1 MSKSNPTEA
10 WLSGW
15 QSMQEQFAQAWKD
28 TAGAG
33 QGAAPLAEGFAQ
45 WARLAGAGGAGSE
58 ALDRMVGG
66 ARQMVQMMQAA
77 LQQAT
82 SPGGPSGADW
92 TAAISS
98 ALGGIGP
105 SDNPMLDALRQAAGE
120 GARGFEQMFAEFGA
134 AAAPLR
140 RDFQA
145 MLQMPAFGYQRES
158 QERQQQFTLALDDY
172 REQVGHYNR
181 LMMDASRRALEKL
194 ERKLAEHSEPG
205 RQLKSWRALYDTW
218 IDAAEEGYAEVAL
231 SPEFRQAYGALV
243 NAQMRVRRHVQQQV
257 ERSAGQLGMPTRGEL
272 DAVHRK
278 LGELAR
284 RVVELEHA
292 NGLADIAPVAVPT
305 ASPTAA
311 PAPRKPAKAAKAARS
326 KRRAKPAAAVP
337 RARAAAAAPPPKKA
351 GKPAP
356 RGGATAASSFA
367 ERLAAVR
374 KTARKP
380 GKGGR

>member
-1 MSKSNPTEA
+1 
-10 WLSGW
+10 
-15 QSMQEQFAQAWKD
+15 
-28 TAGAG
+28 
-33 QGAAPLAEGFAQ
+33 
-45 WARLAGAGGAGSE
+45 
-58 ALDRMVGG
+58 
-66 ARQMVQMMQAA
+66 
-77 LQQAT
+77 
-82 SPGGPSGADW
+82 
-92 TAAISS
+92 
-98 ALGGIGP
+98 
-105 SDNPMLDALRQAAGE
+105 MLDALRQAAGE

-172 REQVGHYNR
+172 REQVDRYNR

-205 RQLKSWRALYDTW
+205 RQLKSWRELYDTW

-231 SPEFRQAYGALV
+231 SQEFRHAYGALV
-243 NAQMRVRRHVQQQV
+243 NAQMRVRRHVQQQI
-257 ERSAGQLGMPTRGEL
+257 ERSAGQLGMPTRGEI

-292 NGLADIAPVAVPT
+292 NGLVDIAPVAVQ
-305 ASPTAA
+305 TAA
-311 PAPRKPAKAAKAARS
+311 PAPRKPVKAAKAAKAVRS
-326 KRRAKPAAAVP
+326 KRRAKPVATAP
-337 RARAAAAAPPPKKA
+337 RGRAAAAAPPPKKA

-356 RGGATAASSFA
+356 RGGAAAASSFA

-380 GKGGR
+380 RKGGR

>member
-45 WARLAGAGGAGSE
+45 WARLAGAGETGND

-82 SPGGPSGADW
+82 GAGGPSGADW

-120 GARGFEQMFAEFGA
+120 GARGFEQMFTEFGA

-140 RDFQA
+140 KDLQS
-145 MLQMPAFGYQRES
+145 MLQVPAFGYLRES

-292 NGLADIAPVAVPT
+292 NGLAGIAPQAVH
-305 ASPTAA
+305 TAA
-311 PAPRKPAKAAKAARS
+311 PAARKPAKPAKPAKAGRS
-326 KRRAKPAAAVP
+326 KRPAKPVAAVP

-351 GKPAP
+351 GKPSS

>member
-1 MSKSNPTEA
+1 MSKSKPTEA

-15 QSMQEQFAQAWKD
+15 QSMQEQFAEAWKD

-45 WARLAGAGGAGSE
+45 WARLAGAGGAGNE

-77 LQQAT
+77 LQQGVGD
-82 SPGGPSGADW
+82 GGPSGADW
-92 TAAISS
+92 TAAIAS
-98 ALGGIGP
+98 ALGGIAP

-172 REQVGHYNR
+172 REQVERYNR

-205 RQLKSWRALYDTW
+205 RQLKSWRELYDTW

-231 SPEFRQAYGALV
+231 SPEFRHAYGALV

-278 LGELAR
+278 LGELVR

-292 NGLADIAPVAVPT
+292 KGLAGIAPVAVPT
-305 ASPTAA
+305 AA
-311 PAPRKPAKAAKAARS
+311 PPPRKPAKAAKAAKAARS
-326 KRRAKPAAAVP
+326 KRRAKPVATAP

-351 GKPAP
+351 GKPAA
-356 RGGATAASSFA
+356 RGGATVASSFA

-374 KTARKP
+374 KSARKP
-380 GKGGR
+380 RKGGR